1 MKKLTLLAV
10 LAAVC
15 GLLVVP
21 ATADWDTGVTMVAG
35 GPVPPD
41 VPWDHWAYDAIAEL
55 YDAGLLE
62 GYPDGTFKGKNNL
75 TRYEF
80 AVALARLLW

>member
-1 MKKLTLLAV
+1 
-10 LAAVC
+10 
-15 GLLVVP
+15 
-21 ATADWDTGVTMVAG
+21 MVAG

-62 GYPDGTFKGKNNL
+62 GYPDGTFKGENNL

-80 AVALARLLW
+80 AMALARLLW